1 MNLSEAEANYYCLQ
15 VAQGSWDNA
24 APELSRYAGVARRS
38 RRWRSLHSRF
48 GETRK
53 EAKACQRGISV
64 EVNRGPVSSDLLAF
78 T

>member
-1 MNLSEAEANYYCLQ
+1 MLRGQE
-15 VAQGSWDNA
+15 VAA
-24 APELSRYAGVARRS
+24 LEI
-38 RRWRSLHSRF
+38 

>member
-1 MNLSEAEANYYCLQ
+1 MPSGGPRKLGQLSARTFALCC
-15 VAQGSWDNA
+15 
-24 APELSRYAGVARRS
+24 VARRS

-64 EVNRGPVSSDLLAF
+64 EVNRGPVGSDLLAF